1 MDLAVR
7 TRRVCGQSAP
17 TRGGAARHRRAA
29 EHPPAPRGNE
39 AKTPALNRASSPHDT
54 RRGGR
59 GRGRRVG
66 PDAPH
71 GRRSGRGAWPDGHRL
86 DHDALDLVDGDRVR
100 RPVVELRRL
109 RGGVPGD
116 PLRVFERPPVRQI
129 RRDPRRP
136 ERVAAGRGREIRRR
150 RPPLDHR
157 QDETPRERPARQ
169 PPPRRV
175 DALEERRRRRVEP
188 GPREVVVERL
198 GRPMV
203 GRDVVPRAALLV
215 EPEPPLALLPEVVL
229 LPHAR

>member
-1 MDLAVR
+1 MVVRAGGESTRSPAV
-7 TRRVCGQSAP
+7 GSP
-17 TRGGAARHRRAA
+17 
-29 EHPPAPRGNE
+29 EFYWRGNFGIW
-39 AKTPALNRASSPHDT
+39 P
-54 RRGGR
+54 
-59 GRGRRVG
+59 RVR
-66 PDAPH
+66 PDAPT
-71 GRRSGRGAWPDGHRL
+71 GRLAGRGAWPYGHRL

-116 PLRVFERPPVRQI
+116 LLRVFERPPIRQI

-136 ERVAAGRGREIRRR
+136 ERVAAGRGREIRRG
-150 RPPLDHR
+150 RPPLDHG

-188 GPREVVVERL
+188 GPREVVVERR

-203 GRDVVPRAALLV
+203 GGPGPSCRVPPFSWSLSHPWRSC
-215 EPEPPLALLPEVVL
+215 
-229 LPHAR
+229 RK